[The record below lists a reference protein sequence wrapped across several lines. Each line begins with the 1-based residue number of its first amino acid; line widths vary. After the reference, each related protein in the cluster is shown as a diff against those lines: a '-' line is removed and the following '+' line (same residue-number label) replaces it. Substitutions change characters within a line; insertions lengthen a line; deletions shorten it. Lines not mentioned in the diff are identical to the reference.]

1 MPLVPGISSSADQI
15 RYVKGL
21 FNLSQAAATYTL
33 LTATGD
39 VWVEIVAAYV
49 KTAAAGLTS
58 LTVQT
63 DHTTPKSIV
72 ASALL
77 AAVTQDLSMT
87 VVTSSFLLP
96 STKHIT
102 GTIVGTGSGG
112 EIDLVVRWF
121 PMASGATL
129 A

>member
-1 MPLVPGISSSADQI
+1 MPLAPGISSSADQI
-15 RYVKGL
+15 RYAKGL
-21 FNLSQAAATYTL
+21 FNLNQAAATYTL

-58 LTVQT
+58 LTIQT
-63 DHTTPKSIV
+63 DHTTPKSVV
-72 ASALL
+72 ASAV
-77 AAVTQDLSMT
+77 AVAVTQDLSLT
-87 VVTSSFLLP
+87 IVTASFLLP

-102 GTIVGTGSGG
+102 GTIVGPGSGG
-112 EIDLVVRWF
+112 EIDLVVRWL